1 MPCATSSRASAR
13 TSPELARPAPELV
26 TSGPDSPEQLEEV
39 ADQVSDDADRAE
51 AAAGAAQESAE
62 ASALSAAAIAEHIDD
77 ATDLVVDEGVPAP
90 YVPAEPAPT
99 PLLLRH
105 SPFKLGFFGA
115 LGAVAAIFLTEQL
128 LSISSV
134 LILLVM
140 SMFLAIGL
148 NPVVEFFMRRGIRR
162 GLSVLLVLVAVIAV
176 LALFVVAL
184 APVISDQIALITR
197 NAPEWLD
204 ELQANRQVQKLDDQ
218 FDVIAKAQEYIQ
230 NGDFG
235 QKVFGGALGVG
246 LRVLSAVTNS
256 LIVIVLMIYFL
267 ASLPS
272 IKHAAYSLAPAS
284 RRPRVSELGDRIIR
298 STGAYVAGAFVVAI
312 CAGVSTLIFSFI
324 VGLSEYAFALAFVV
338 GLFSLI
344 PVVGAFVSGA
354 LMTLLALTI
363 SPTVALVALIYYIAY
378 QQFESYVIYP
388 RIMRRSVDLPGS
400 VTVVAALVGGSLMGI
415 IGALLA
421 VPVAAALLL
430 LHREVFL
437 RRQDAH

>member
-1 MPCATSSRASAR
+1 MA
-13 TSPELARPAPELV
+13 E
-26 TSGPDSPEQLEEV
+26 
-39 ADQVSDDADRAE
+39 QVSDDADRAE
-51 AAAGAAQESAE
+51 AAADAAQESAQE
-62 ASALSAAAIAEHIDD
+62 AAQGSARSAAAIAEHIDD
-77 ATDLVVDEGVPAP
+77 ATDLVVDEDAPAP

-99 PLLLRH
+99 PMLLRH
-105 SPFKLGFFGA
+105 SPFTIGFFGA

-148 NPVVEFFMRRGIRR
+148 NPLVEFFMRRGIRR
-162 GLSVLLVLVAVIAV
+162 GLSVLLVLVGVIAV
-176 LALFVVAL
+176 LALFVTAV

-197 NAPEWLD
+197 NAPAWLD
-204 ELQANRQVQKLDDQ
+204 DLQANRQMQRLDDQ
-218 FDVIAKAQEYIQ
+218 FDVIAKAREYIQ

-246 LRVLSAVTNS
+246 LRVLSALTNS

-298 STGAYVAGAFVVAI
+298 STGAYVAGAFVVAV
-312 CAGVSTLIFSFI
+312 CAGISTLIFSFV
-324 VGLSEYAFALAFVV
+324 VGLGDYAFALAFVV
-338 GLFSLI
+338 GIFSLI
-344 PVVGAFVSGA
+344 PVVGAFVAGA
-354 LMTLLALTI
+354 IMTLLGLTI
-363 SPTVALVALIYYIAY
+363 SPTIALVTLIYYLGY

-388 RIMRRSVDLPGS
+388 RIMKKSVDLPGS
-400 VTVVAALVGGSLMGI
+400 VTVVAALIGGSLMGVV
-415 IGALLA
+415 GALLA